1 MSDLIHIGLILRR
14 VLGGILRRAEELI
27 MELLHPDDIVHLSE
41 EDQQAA
47 IDRQRRELGV
57 KPWEFCPLEVDDGRS
72 SYPPGTAGHES
83 WNAAQRLRAQLAKP
97 RSRCWTPR

>member
-47 IDRQRRELGV
+47 IDRQRRELRC
-57 KPWEFCPLEVDDGRS
+57 KPWEACPLEVDDGES
-72 SYPPGTAGHES
+72 PYPAGSAGATS
-83 WNAAQRLRAQLAKP
+83 WRAAQRLRKQLAKP
-97 RSRCWTPR
+97 RR

>member
-1 MSDLIHIGLILRR
+1 MSDFVHIGLILQR
-14 VLGGILRRAEELI
+14 VLGEILRHAKELI
-27 MELLHPDDIVHLSE
+27 MELLHPDDIAHLSD
-41 EDQQAA
+41 EDQGAA
-47 IDRQRRELGV
+47 IDRQRREFGV

-97 RSRCWTPR
+97 RRR